1 MQEVLKEY
9 LREGELAAQWQ
20 AVETA
25 ATLEAMMAAAW
36 VLARALVLLLMSQV
50 LEARA
55 AQPQNWPDCTVCGER
70 LQSKGWVAR
79 QWRGV
84 VGTVKWRRRV
94 GRCPS
99 GCKIGQVAPLDQALG
114 LQAYVRTSVVVP
126 EMACLL
132 AVLMPFDLVSRV
144 LARLTG
150 VKVSASGVWHWVQ
163 ARGREAM
170 ARLDAELRRLAQG
183 ERPAP
188 ETLAAEIAALPVMVG
203 ADGVQVPLR
212 PHGGDP
218 RGAVVWREVK
228 VGVLARFC
236 HRVRESGEHAFAIK
250 QRRVVAVLGDIEAL
264 KPRLRLEALRQNI
277 EQAPRV
283 VWLSDG
289 GGGLWRVFRELFGAL
304 ATGILD
310 FYHAVQNVW
319 KAVKVW
325 QDGRSWRA
333 RAWWEWARRRMRYGT
348 VDDVLIERYVE
359 RAKSHLR
366 PAVRQAL
373 EHLCTYLETHREH
386 LDYARYRQEGLPIG
400 SGCVESACKWL
411 IQQRFKGVGM
421 RWSESGLNHLLHLR
435 LAWANERFDSLFART
450 SPNL

>member
-1 MQEVLKEY
+1 MPQALKEY
-9 LREGELAAQWQ
+9 LCESELAAQWR

-36 VLARALVLLLMSQV
+36 VLARAMVLLLMSQV

-55 AQPQNWPDCTVCGER
+55 AQPQRWPDCQVCGER
-70 LQSKGWVAR
+70 LRSKGWVAR

-84 VGTVKWRRRV
+84 IGIVQWRRRV

-114 LQAYVRTSVVVP
+114 LEAYARTSVVVQ

-150 VKVSASGVWHWVQ
+150 VAVSASSVWHWVQ

-170 ARLDAELRRLAQG
+170 ARLDAELKRLAQG

-188 ETLAAEIAALPVMVG
+188 ERLAAEIAALPLMVG
-203 ADGVQVPLR
+203 VDGVKVPLR

-228 VGVLARFC
+228 VGVLARFR
-236 HRVRESGEHAFAIK
+236 HRVRESGEHAFVLK

-264 KPRLRLEALRQNI
+264 KPRWWLEALRQNI

-289 GGGLWRVFRELFGAL
+289 GGGLWRVFRELFGAC

-310 FYHAVQNVW
+310 CYHAVQNVW

-325 QDGRSWRA
+325 KDGRSRRA
-333 RAWWEWARRRMRYGT
+333 RAWWEWARRRMRYGS
-348 VDDVLIERYVE
+348 VDAVLVDRYVE
-359 RAKSHLR
+359 RAKTLR

-373 EHLCTYLETHREH
+373 EHRCTYWEVHREH
-386 LDYARYRQEGLPIG
+386 VDYARYRQEALPIG

-435 LAWANERFDSLFART
+435 LAWANERFESLFVRT

>member
-1 MQEVLKEY
+1 MQQALKEY
-9 LREGELAAQWQ
+9 LCEGELAAQWQ

-36 VLARALVLLLMSQV
+36 VLARALALLLMSQV

-55 AQPQNWPDCTVCGER
+55 AQPQSWPECTVCGKR

-84 VGTVKWRRRV
+84 IGIVQWRRRV

-99 GCKIGQVAPLDQALG
+99 GCRIGQVAPLDQALG
-114 LQAYVRTSVVVP
+114 LEAYARTGIAVQ

-132 AVLMPFDLVSRV
+132 AVLMPFELASRV
-144 LARLTG
+144 LARLAG
-150 VKVSASGVWHWVQ
+150 VAVSASSVWQWAQ
-163 ARGREAM
+163 AHGRKAM
-170 ARLDAELRRLAQG
+170 ARLDEELKRLAQG
-183 ERPAP
+183 ELPAP
-188 ETLAAEIAALPVMVG
+188 ERLAAEMATLPVLVG
-203 ADGVQVPLR
+203 VDGVKVPLR

-236 HRVRESGEHAFAIK
+236 HWVRASGEHAFALK
-250 QRRVVAVLGDIEAL
+250 QRRVVAVLGDIAAL

-289 GGGLWRVFRELFGAL
+289 GGGLWRAFRELFGTY
-304 ATGILD
+304 ATAILD

-319 KAVKVW
+319 KALKVW
-325 QDGRSWRA
+325 KDGRSRRA
-333 RAWWEWARRRMRYGT
+333 RAWWEWARRRMRYGS
-348 VDDVLIERYVE
+348 VDEVLVRLYVE
-359 RAKSHLR
+359 RAKTLR

-373 EHLCTYLETHREH
+373 ENLCNYLETHREH
-386 LDYARYRQEGLPIG
+386 LDYARYRQEELPIG

-411 IQQRFKGVGM
+411 VQQRFKGVGM
-421 RWSESGLNHLLHLR
+421 RWSESGFNHLLHLR
-435 LAWANERFDSLFART
+435 LAWTNERFESLFARA